1 MKKQVSILVFVA
13 LVFLIVTGCDDR
25 PQYLSNTEQASS
37 KMQIDES
44 HSASVVHEDE
54 SVQIIR
60 SIMKLNYETM
70 TVTDF
75 NAEIQA
81 ICADAGTNIFEA
93 ISDMYDHFAV
103 YDDAGEFI
111 GTVFTDRD
119 LEAFMDTTLAYSA
132 QEIFDAPFHLFNVAY
147 MTTPDLTAKELYQMK
162 EQMSF
167 DEWSAFFEEHTAEI
181 NTFPAFFYS
190 MEVEIADPDT
200 LLVSERDSRIN
211 DAQASIVN
219 YYIELDEE
227 TVAAETFLDT
237 LALELKA
244 MSEKYSD
251 SHITVECSVQELEY
265 DVG

>member
-1 MKKQVSILVFVA
+1 MKKYIGILVFVT
-13 LVFLIVTGCDDR
+13 LVFLIVTGCDGR
-25 PQYLSNTEQASS
+25 TQYLSNTELASS

-54 SVQIIR
+54 SVQIIH

-75 NAEIQA
+75 NATIQA
-81 ICADAGTNIFEA
+81 ICADASTNIFEA
-93 ISDMYDHFAV
+93 ISDVYDHFAV

-119 LEAFMDTTLAYSA
+119 FEAFMDTTLAYSA
-132 QEIFDAPFHLFNVAY
+132 QEIFEAPFHLFNVAY

-167 DEWSAFFEEHTAEI
+167 DEWNAFFEEHIAEI

-190 MEVEIADPDT
+190 MEIEIADPDT

-219 YYIELDEE
+219 YYIELDQE

-237 LALELKA
+237 LALELET
-244 MSEKYSD
+244 MSARYSD
-251 SHITVECSVQELEY
+251 ARITVECCVQELEY